1 MKIRLFILGLFVSLQ
16 GVAQSMV
23 SPDGKLK
30 AKISANAKGEFSY
43 TLTWEGKE
51 VLEPSKLGIKRQDG
65 DFSKGMKLL
74 NAEKAVAVAEDYSSQ
89 NAKHS
94 AMKYRA
100 NKYVFH
106 LENSQRQKLDLI
118 FQLSNDGL
126 AFRYFFPGT
135 STEKKYI
142 TEEYTSFNFASS
154 AVGWLQ
160 PMSDA
165 QTGWEHCHPSY
176 EEGYQREIKVGTPS
190 PIQAGWVYPAL
201 FRTDSQVYVAITE
214 AGLDGTYC
222 ATRLQAES
230 PNGEY
235 KIGFPQAPEVF
246 TGGELNPES
255 ELPWYSPWRVLA
267 VGTLKTVTESTLG
280 TDLAPK
286 AIAMKSTE
294 WVKPGLS
301 SWSWILL
308 KDESIN
314 YDTTRMYIDF
324 AADMRWEYC
333 LVDVN
338 WDTRIGYEKMKE
350 LVDYAARKNVK
361 LILWYNSAG
370 GWNTTPYHPRN
381 MLLTRDGRRKEF
393 QRIKDMGVAGVKI
406 DFFAGDGQ
414 SMIRYY
420 IDILEDAADI
430 GLLINFHGATLPR
443 GWQRTYPHL
452 MTAEAIKGQEMVTF
466 SQDFANEQPAHVVT
480 AVYTRNLFDPMDYT
494 PMTLDSIPRIHR
506 VTTKTFE
513 LASTVLFLS
522 GIQHLAESPMGMAKQ
537 SAEIKDFLRTLPRYW
552 DETRFLAGEPGKS
565 VLIARR
571 SGNKWYVG
579 GMNGEQDLKS
589 LDVDLSFMGSGYYF
603 EDTSRTE
610 SVKKV
615 YSGGGKITLPAY
627 GGFVGVFEVK

>member
-1 MKIRLFILGLFVSLQ
+1 MQ
-16 GVAQSMV
+16 AMAQNML

-30 AKISANAKGEFSY
+30 AKVSGNAKGEFSY
-43 TLTWEGKE
+43 TVEWNGKA
-51 VLEPSKLGIKRQDG
+51 VLEPSKLGVKRQDG
-65 DFSKGMKLL
+65 DFGQGLKLL
-74 NAEKAVAVAEDYSSQ
+74 QVEKAVAVSEDYTSQ

-94 AMKYRA
+94 KMAYRA

-106 LENSQRQKLDLI
+106 LQNGQGEKVDFI
-118 FQLSNDGL
+118 FQLSNDGV

-135 STEKKYI
+135 SKEKKYI
-142 TEEYTSFNFASS
+142 TEEFTTYNFART

-176 EEGYQREIKVGTPS
+176 EEGYQRGIKVGTPS
-190 PIQAGWVYPAL
+190 PIKAGWVYPAV
-201 FRTDSQVYVAITE
+201 FRTEQQVYVAITE

-222 ATRLQAES
+222 ATRLEADS
-230 PNGEY
+230 PEGEY

-255 ELPWYSPWRVLA
+255 ELPWYSPWRVMA
-267 VGTLKTVTESTLG
+267 IGTLKTVMESTLG

-286 AIAMKSTE
+286 AITMKDTD

-381 MLLTRDGRRKEF
+381 MLLTREGRRKEF

-420 IDILEDAADI
+420 IDILNDAAEI

-443 GWQRTYPHL
+443 GWHKTYPHL

-537 SAEIKDFLRTLPRYW
+537 SAEIKHFLRTLPRYW
-552 DETRFLAGEPGKS
+552 DETRFLAGEPGKF
-565 VLIARR
+565 VLLARR

-579 GMNGEQDLKS
+579 GMNGENDRK
-589 LDVDLSFMGSGYYF
+589 DVEVDLSFLGTGYYF

-610 SVKKV
+610 SLKKA

-627 GGFVGVFEVK
+627 GGFVGVFDVK

>member
-1 MKIRLFILGLFVSLQ
+1 MKIRIFLLVLLLSVQVWGQ
-16 GVAQSMV
+16 EMQ
-23 SPDGKLK
+23 SPDGKLNVQLSK
-30 AKISANAKGEFSY
+30 NVEGEFTY
-43 TLTWEGKE
+43 TVVWDGKA
-51 VLEPSKLGIKRQDG
+51 VLEPSQLGIKRKDS
-65 DFSKGMKLL
+65 DFSKGLKLI
-74 NAEKAVAVAEDYSSQ
+74 NTDKPVKVEEEYSSQ

-100 NKYVFH
+100 IKYVYH
-106 LENSQRQKLDLI
+106 LENSQKQKLDLI
-118 FQLSNDGL
+118 FQLSNDGF

-135 STEKKYI
+135 STDKRYI

-176 EEGYQREIKVGTPS
+176 EEGYQRGIKVGTPS
-190 PIQAGWVYPAL
+190 PIGAGWVYPAL
-201 FRTDSQVYVAITE
+201 FKTEQEVYVAITE

-235 KIGFPQAPEVF
+235 RIGFPQDPEVF

-267 VGTLKTVTESTLG
+267 VGTLKTVMESTLG
-280 TDLAPK
+280 TDVAPQAK
-286 AIAMKSTE
+286 KSMD

-338 WDTRIGYEKMKE
+338 WDTRIGYERIKE

-381 MLLTRDGRRKEF
+381 MLLTREGRRKEF

-443 GWQRTYPHL
+443 GWHKTYPHL

-466 SQDFANEQPAHVVT
+466 SQEFANEQPAHVLT

-494 PMTLDSIPRIHR
+494 PMTLDSIPGIYR

-537 SAEIKDFLRTLPRYW
+537 SEDIKAFLRTLPRYW
-552 DETRFLAGEPGKS
+552 DETRFLGGEPGKS
-565 VLIARR
+565 VVIARR
-571 SGNKWYVG
+571 SGNKWYIG
-579 GMNGEQDLKS
+579 GMNGEQNQKS
-589 LDVDLSFMGSGYYF
+589 MNFDLSFLGKGYYF
-603 EDTSRTE
+603 EDSSRTE
-610 SVKKV
+610 SVKKA
-615 YSGGGKITLPAY
+615 YTGEGKITLPAY
-627 GGFVGVFEVK
+627 GGFVGVFDVK

>member
-1 MKIRLFILGLFVSLQ
+1 MKIRIFLLVLLLSVQVWGQ
-16 GVAQSMV
+16 EMQ
-23 SPDGKLK
+23 SPDGKLNVQLSK
-30 AKISANAKGEFSY
+30 NVEGEFTY
-43 TLTWEGKE
+43 TVVWDGKA
-51 VLEPSKLGIKRQDG
+51 VLEPSQLGIKRKDS
-65 DFSKGMKLL
+65 DFSKGLKLI
-74 NAEKAVAVAEDYSSQ
+74 NTDKPVKVEEEYSSQ

-100 NKYVFH
+100 IKYVYH
-106 LENSQRQKLDLI
+106 LENSQKQKLDLI
-118 FQLSNDGL
+118 FQLSNDGF

-135 STEKKYI
+135 STDKRYI

-176 EEGYQREIKVGTPS
+176 EEGYQRGIKVGTPS
-190 PIQAGWVYPAL
+190 PIGAGWVYPAL
-201 FRTDSQVYVAITE
+201 FKTEQEVYVAITE

-235 KIGFPQAPEVF
+235 RIGFPQDPEVF
-246 TGGELNPES
+246 TGGELNPAS

-267 VGTLKTVTESTLG
+267 VGTLKTVMESTLG
-280 TDLAPK
+280 TDVAPQAK
-286 AIAMKSTE
+286 KSMD

-338 WDTRIGYEKMKE
+338 WDTRIGYERIKE

-381 MLLTRDGRRKEF
+381 MLLTREGRRKEF

-420 IDILEDAADI
+420 MDILEDAADI

-443 GWQRTYPHL
+443 GWHKTYPHL

-466 SQDFANEQPAHVVT
+466 SQEFANEQPAHVLT

-494 PMTLDSIPRIHR
+494 PMTLDSIPGIHR

-537 SAEIKDFLRTLPRYW
+537 SEDIKAFLRTLPRYW
-552 DETRFLAGEPGKS
+552 DETRFLGGEPGKS
-565 VLIARR
+565 VVLARR
-571 SGNKWYVG
+571 SGNKWYIG
-579 GMNGEQDLKS
+579 GMNGEQKLKS
-589 LDVDLSFMGSGYYF
+589 MNFDLSFLGKGYYF
-603 EDTSRTE
+603 EDSSRTE
-610 SVKKV
+610 SVKKA
-615 YSGGGKITLPAY
+615 YTGEGKITLPAY
-627 GGFVGVFEVK
+627 GGFVGVFDVK